1 MKLVSVQ
8 SNDNLL
14 AMIWE
19 DESRGFTTEL
29 KTFSEHKKAFR
40 IISKPWHKNL
50 SNAIKRVT
58 RWLTQKR

>member
-1 MKLVSVQ
+1 
-8 SNDNLL
+8 
-14 AMIWE
+14 MIWE

-29 KTFSEHKKAFR
+29 KAFSEHKKAFR

-58 RWLTQKR
+58 RWLTTKR